1 VGLLDR
7 ALSMLSG
14 DGGDS
19 SGPRCP
25 RCRGPLRLEDPSDG
39 MYVCDACTGAVYF
52 DEGDGKIIDAMT
64 HRSRVYE
71 RRKAAGAFD
80 GPVIYRV
87 TWMLTDGSRER
98 RTQDFTNIDHGYDF
112 YNDRQKDPYCA
123 DVTWN
128 HIRG

>member
-1 VGLLDR
+1 
-7 ALSMLSG
+7 
-14 DGGDS
+14 
-19 SGPRCP
+19 
-25 RCRGPLRLEDPSDG
+25 LRLDNPAEG
-39 MYVCDACTGAVYF
+39 LYVCDRCTGAVYY
-52 DEGDGKIIDAMT
+52 DEGGGEIVDAMT
-64 HRSRVYE
+64 YRTRLYE
-71 RRKAAGAFD
+71 RRKAAGEFD

-123 DVTWN
+123 DVTWD

>member
-1 VGLLDR
+1 MGFFDR
-7 ALSMLSG
+7 ALSMLGG
-14 DGGDS
+14 DGDAS

-25 RCRGPLRLEDPSDG
+25 QCRGPLRLDDPAEG
-39 MYVCDACTGAVYF
+39 LYVCDRCTVAVYY
-52 DEGDGKIIDAMT
+52 DEGGGEIVDAMT
-64 HRSRVYE
+64 YRTRLYE
-71 RRKAAGAFD
+71 RRKAAGEFD

-112 YNDRQKDPYCA
+112 CNDRRKDPYCA
-123 DVTWN
+123 DVTWV